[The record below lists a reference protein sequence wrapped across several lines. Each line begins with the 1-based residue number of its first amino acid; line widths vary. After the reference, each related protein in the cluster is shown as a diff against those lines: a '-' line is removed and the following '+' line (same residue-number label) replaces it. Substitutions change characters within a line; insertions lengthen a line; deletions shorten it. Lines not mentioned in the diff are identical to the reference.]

1 MAPKNK
7 KDVRKGVSTA
17 TGVFKEDDVPPTAVI
32 IAEDLASRFEP
43 LSSHVPHCLLP
54 LANVPLLHF
63 PLSRLICDGF
73 LNIIIYACRHAD
85 QISAFLEANNY
96 AKRVPNL
103 SVSVFNGAGSRCM
116 GDVMRD
122 LEANQ
127 LLRGVEEFAV
137 VPADLVCDVNLGT
150 LLARFKAL
158 RSSEMNNN
166 VMNLVLADLPQ
177 FAPPD
182 TERLQVV
189 YSVPGRKLVQFVR
202 HDRDVP
208 ITCSGDLFRPS
219 MKASSLE
226 IRSRLLDPKILLCSG
241 HVPPLFQDNF
251 DYDSM
256 DDFVHGVLTN
266 EEIMK
271 YTIHL
276 DFIRP
281 DKVVLPAAPNLT
293 HLLDITP
300 RLLTRLGSA
309 ITQPPVYLC
318 MDSLARLSEGLIN
331 HFTKVC
337 HPPVAISPSCYVSRS
352 ARIHPTARLIGA
364 CAIGDNCH
372 VEEDVCLINTCLG
385 EDCSV
390 RAGARLKNVVAVACV
405 TIGQKVIADQ
415 TWICPQAR
423 ILDGVRLGPKCFV
436 GPPAAVPEELLDD
449 PKMRGS
455 GVGVCIGPNVTL
467 PPECVL
473 VPPGPNEVILP
484 PEICGSK
491 GWATYYQ
498 PCRNKLVISS
508 DDEEIS
514 SSSDD
519 ESLDETEVVLWR
531 TGWGPRTASRS
542 RNTSRLYSGASE
554 DALLS
559 TQTEV
564 ARARMKSTCDEA
576 EESEKEEGEVSDEF
590 LVQEMSKTLQRSLH
604 RQQPTEVII
613 LEVNSLKHAYN
624 ISIDDLIFILV
635 KALLDLAASQV
646 KTKETTEPRE
656 QIKEIALNF
665 KHVLIQFKEVLEK
678 YLASSETGS
687 QFCLQAVEDHACYN
701 PVVLE
706 ASQWLIHALY
716 DADLVSEETIQWWVK
731 ESPLLADEDLT
742 EKTAALRVN
751 IAPFLKWLE
760 EAEEEEDED
769 ENEEE

>member
-7 KDVRKGVSTA
+7 KDARKSGSAA
-17 TGVFKEDDVPPTAVI
+17 TGVFKGDEIPPTAVV

-43 LSSHVPHCLLP
+43 LTSHVPHCLLP

-73 LNIIIYACRHAD
+73 RNIIIYACRHAD
-85 QISAFLEANNY
+85 HISAFVEANSY

-103 SVSVFNGAGSRCM
+103 SVTVFNGNSSRCM
-116 GDVMRD
+116 GDIMRD
-122 LEANQ
+122 LEVNQ

-137 VPADLVCDVNLGT
+137 VPADLVCDVNIGA

-158 RSSEMNNN
+158 RSSEMSTT
-166 VMNLVLADLPQ
+166 VLNLVLADLPQ
-177 FAPPD
+177 FAPSD

-189 YSVPGRKLVQFVR
+189 YSMPGRKLVQFVR

-208 ITCSGDLFRPS
+208 MTCGGDLFRPS
-219 MKASSLE
+219 MKAKSLE
-226 IRSRLLDPKILLCSG
+226 IRSRLLDPRILLCSG

-251 DYDSM
+251 DYDSI

-266 EEIMK
+266 EEIMS

-281 DKVVLPAAPNLT
+281 DKLVLPAAPNLT

-309 ITQPPVYLC
+309 IIQPPVYL
-318 MDSLARLSEGLIN
+318 STGALARLSEGLIN

-390 RAGARLKNVVAVACV
+390 RAGSRLRNVVAVASV

-423 ILDGVRLGPKCFV
+423 ILDGVRLGPKCFI
-436 GPPAAVPEELLDD
+436 GPPAAVPEGLLDD

-473 VPPGPNEVILP
+473 VSPGPNEVLLP
-484 PEICGSK
+484 TEVCGSK

-498 PCRNKLVISS
+498 PSRSKLSISAEGE
-508 DDEEIS
+508 DIG

-531 TGWGPRTASRS
+531 TGWSPRTASRS

-554 DALLS
+554 DAPLS
-559 TQTEV
+559 TQAEI
-564 ARARMKSTCDEA
+564 ARARTKSTGDEA

-590 LVQEMSKTLQRSLH
+590 LVQEMSKTLQRSLY

-624 ISIDDLIFILV
+624 ISIDDLIFILI
-635 KALLDLAASQV
+635 KALLDLTASQV
-646 KTKETTEPRE
+646 KAKETTEPRE
-656 QIKEIALNF
+656 QVKEFALNF
-665 KHVLIQFKEVLEK
+665 KHILGQFREVLGK
-678 YLASSETGS
+678 YLGSSETGS

-701 PVVLE
+701 PLVLE

-742 EKTAALRVN
+742 EKTTALREK

-760 EAEEEEDED
+760 EAEEEEDD
-769 ENEEE
+769 DEEEEE